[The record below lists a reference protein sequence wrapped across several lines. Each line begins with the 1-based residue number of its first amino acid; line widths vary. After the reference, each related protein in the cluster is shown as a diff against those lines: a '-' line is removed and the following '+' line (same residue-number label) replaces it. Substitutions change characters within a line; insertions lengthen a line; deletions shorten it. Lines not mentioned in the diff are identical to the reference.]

1 MIRKIKNVF
10 MLGTPKTTYIFQVL
24 PSGHLEH
31 LYYGVSLGDFSEK
44 SDEELLQ
51 DAVCL
56 EEKRAFPA
64 GNMISYNPEH
74 M

>member
-31 LYYGVSLGDFSEK
+31 LYYGVSLGDFS
-44 SDEELLQ
+44 
-51 DAVCL
+51 
-56 EEKRAFPA
+56 
-64 GNMISYNPEH
+64 
-74 M
+74 